1 MNKHNHGL
9 YGRRILSLVMTVLI
23 AVTCIPAVG
32 AVTQS
37 EVDKMKEKQKELKGQ
52 MSQLQD
58 EIDSLQQQQN
68 TALDQ
73 VLVYQKQM
81 DALSVEINTTQDN
94 IADYETR
101 IAETQVE
108 LEEAQ
113 KKSDEYYQLFCER
126 VRDMEEAGNLSY
138 WSILFESANFSDLL
152 DRLSFVHS
160 VATYD
165 NDVVTQLEEA
175 RKEVA
180 ETEAR
185 LNEEKA
191 ALDVA
196 LGQLEDQME
205 DVEEA
210 EQRTQELLTEIA
222 ANQATYED
230 QLTELEGDSE
240 DLEADIVSGEAE
252 LEAER
257 QRLEELKRQEE
268 EKRRQEEERRKQEE
282 EKRKEEAANKP
293 SNGGSSSGGSTS
305 GGGSIKPPAP
315 SGSGLGVDIANY
327 ACTFVGKL
335 PYVWGGTSLTSGADC
350 SGFVQAVFKQF
361 GIYLPRTSQE
371 QARCGTA
378 VSYSEARPGD
388 LIFYYTSSSMS
399 GSHIGIY
406 IGNGKYVNAA
416 GKKWGTVIS
425 NVNPNRTGLTFRRV
439 V

>member
-1 MNKHNHGL
+1 MNKHNCGL
-9 YGRRILSLVMTVLI
+9 YGCRILSLVMTVLL
-23 AVTCIPAVG
+23 AVTCIPAAG

-58 EIDSLQQQQN
+58 EIDSLEKQQN
-68 TALDQ
+68 SALDQ

-81 DALSVEINTTQDN
+81 DTLSTEINTTQDN

-101 IAETQVE
+101 ITETQVE

-113 KKSDEYYQLFCER
+113 KKSDEYYQLFCDR

-138 WSILFESANFSDLL
+138 WSILFESANFSDFL

-165 NDVVTQLEEA
+165 NDVVKQLEAA
-175 RKEVA
+175 RQEVA
-180 ETEAR
+180 DTEAR

-191 ALDVA
+191 ALDEA
-196 LGQLEDQME
+196 LGQLENQMKG
-205 DVEEA
+205 VEEA

-257 QRLEELKRQEE
+257 QRLAELKRQEE
-268 EKRRQEEERRKQEE
+268 EKRKQEE
-282 EKRKEEAANKP
+282 EKRKQEEANKG
-293 SNGGSSSGGSTS
+293 N

-335 PYVWGGTSLTSGADC
+335 PYVWGGTSLTTGADC

-378 VSYSEARPGD
+378 VSYADARPGD

>member
-1 MNKHNHGL
+1 MNKHNCGL

-58 EIDSLQQQQN
+58 EIDSLEQQQN
-68 TALDQ
+68 SALDQ

-81 DALSVEINTTQDN
+81 DALSTEINTTQDN

-126 VRDMEEAGNLSY
+126 VRDMEEAGSLSY
-138 WSILFESANFSDLL
+138 WSILFESANFSDFL

-196 LGQLEDQME
+196 LGQLEDQMKG
-205 DVEEA
+205 VEAA
-210 EQRTQELLTEIA
+210 EERTQELLNEIA
-222 ANQATYED
+222 ANQATYQD

-240 DLEADIVSGEAE
+240 DLEADIVSGEAA

-257 QRLEELKRQEE
+257 KRLEE
-268 EKRRQEEERRKQEE
+268 EKRKQEEE
-282 EKRKEEAANKP
+282 EKRKEEEANKG
-293 SNGGSSSGGSTS
+293 NGGNGGGSSSGG
-305 GGGSIKPPAP
+305 GSVKPPEHSDA
-315 SGSGLGVDIANY
+315 GLGVDIANY

-350 SGFVQAVFKQF
+350 SGFVQAVFRQF
-361 GIYLPRTSQE
+361 GIYLPRTSKE

-416 GKKWGTVIS
+416 GRKWGTVIS

>member
-1 MNKHNHGL
+1 MNKHNYGL
-9 YGRRILSLVMTVLI
+9 YGRRILSLLMSVLI
-23 AVTCIPAVG
+23 AVTCIPAVA
-32 AVTQS
+32 AVTQD
-37 EVDKMKEKQKELKGQ
+37 EVDEMKKKQKELKGQ
-52 MSQLQD
+52 MSQIQE
-58 EIDSLQQQQN
+58 EIDSLEQQQN
-68 TALDQ
+68 SALDQ
-73 VLVYQKQM
+73 VLLYQKQM
-81 DALSVEINTTQDN
+81 DTLSGEINTTQDS
-94 IADYETR
+94 IADYEVQ
-101 IAETQVE
+101 IAQTQVE

-113 KKSDEYYQLFCER
+113 KKSEEYYQLFCER
-126 VRDMEEAGNLSY
+126 VRDMEEAGSLSY
-138 WSILFESANFSDLL
+138 WSILFESASFSDFL

-175 RKEVA
+175 RKVVA
-180 ETEAR
+180 DTEAR
-185 LNEEKA
+185 LNDEKA

-196 LGQLEDQME
+196 LGQLQEQLSG
-205 DVEEA
+205 VEKA
-210 EQRTQELLTEIA
+210 EQRTQELLVEIA
-222 ANQATYED
+222 ENHATYED
-230 QLTELEGDSE
+230 KLTELEGDSE
-240 DLEADIVSGEAE
+240 DLEADIVSGEAA

-268 EKRRQEEERRKQEE
+268 ERRRQEE
-282 EKRKEEAANKP
+282 EKRKQEAANK
-293 SNGGSSSGGSTS
+293 NNGGGSSNTAP
-305 GGGSIKPPAP
+305 KPPAP

-327 ACTFVGKL
+327 ACTFVGRL
-335 PYVWGGTSLTSGADC
+335 PYVWGGTSLSSGADC
-350 SGFVQAVFKQF
+350 SGFVQAVFKKF
-361 GIYLPRTSQE
+361 GVYLPRTSRE

>member
-1 MNKHNHGL
+1 MNTHRNGRF
-9 YGRRILSLVMTVLI
+9 GRRILSLMMTGLI
-23 AVTCIPAVG
+23 LATSIPAVG
-32 AVTQS
+32 AVTQNQ
-37 EVDKMKEKQKELKGQ
+37 VDEMKRRQKELKGQ
-52 MSQLQD
+52 MSQLQGQID
-58 EIDSLQQQQN
+58 ELEQKQN
-68 TALDQ
+68 SALDQ

-81 DALSVEINTTQDN
+81 DTLSGEISTTQEN

-101 IAETQVE
+101 IAETQVQ

-126 VRDMEEAGNLSY
+126 VRDMEEAGGMTY
-138 WSILFESANFSDLL
+138 WSILFESANFSDFL

-185 LNEEKA
+185 LNDEKA
-191 ALDVA
+191 ALDEA
-196 LGQLEDQME
+196 LGQLEGQLS
-205 DVEEA
+205 DVEKA

-222 ANQATYED
+222 ANQATYQD

-257 QRLEELKRQEE
+257 QRLAELK
-268 EKRRQEEERRKQEE
+268 RQEEERRKQEE
-282 EKRKEEAANKP
+282 QKRKEEEQKRKEEEANKNNNS
-293 SNGGSSSGGSTS
+293 SNGGNSGNHVEP
-305 GGGSIKPPAP
+305 KPPAP

-335 PYVWGGTSLTSGADC
+335 PYVWGGTSLTTGADC
-350 SGFVQAVFKQF
+350 SGFVQAVFKKF
-361 GIYLPRTSQE
+361 GVYLPRTSQE

-378 VSYSEARPGD
+378 VSYAEARPGD

>member
-1 MNKHNHGL
+1 MNKYHHGQI
-9 YGRRILSLVMTVLI
+9 GRRILSLIMTGLI
-23 AVTCIPAVG
+23 LVTCIPAVG

-37 EVDKMKEKQKELKGQ
+37 EVDEMKKKQKELKGQ
-52 MSQLQD
+52 MSQLED
-58 EIDSLQQQQN
+58 EIADLENKKDS
-68 TALDQ
+68 ALDQ

-81 DALSVEINTTQDN
+81 DTLSAEITTTQDN
-94 IADYETR
+94 IADYEAR

-113 KKSDEYYQLFCER
+113 KKSEEYYKLFCDR
-126 VRDMEEAGNLSY
+126 VRDMEEAGSLNY
-138 WSILFESANFSDLL
+138 WSILFESASFSDLL
-152 DRLSFVHS
+152 DRLSFVHT

-175 RKEVA
+175 RQEVA
-180 ETEAR
+180 DTEAR
-185 LNEEKA
+185 LNDEKA

-196 LGQLEDQME
+196 LGQLEDQL
-205 DVEEA
+205 DGVEKA
-210 EQRTQELLTEIA
+210 EKRTQELLVEIA
-222 ANQATYED
+222 ENHATYED
-230 QLTELEGDSE
+230 KLNQLEGDSE
-240 DLEADIVSGEAE
+240 DLEEDIVSGEAE

-257 QRLEELKRQEE
+257 QRLAELKRKQEE
-268 EKRRQEEERRKQEE
+268 EKRRQEEEKKKQEE
-282 EKRKEEAANKP
+282 ANKN
-293 SNGGSSSGGSTS
+293 NGSSGNSSSSGNS
-305 GGGSIKPPAP
+305 GASKPPAP

-335 PYVWGGTSLTSGADC
+335 PYVWGGTSLTTGADC
-350 SGFVQAVFKQF
+350 SGFVQAVFRQY
-361 GIYLPRTSQE
+361 GVYLPRTSKE